1 MSEKVFSFL
10 FGQFFCFSPLLKV
23 HKILTAQCI
32 DIFCKA
38 EYNVEYRTFY
48 FQKSGEFMKK
58 TVHKEL
64 RSLSHLIFR
73 TIENRSNKKKIESM
87 SGNNGCII
95 GYLSDNRERD
105 VFQRDL
111 EKEFGITRSTAS
123 KVVNLMEQ
131 KGLVEKRSVSYD
143 ARLKKLV
150 LTEKSEAIAHLMSDD
165 MTKLESVLTDGFSDG
180 ELDTLYSYIDR
191 MKNNLKNYKPNKK
204 EEN

>member
-1 MSEKVFSFL
+1 M
-10 FGQFFCFSPLLKV
+10 
-23 HKILTAQCI
+23 
-32 DIFCKA
+32 
-38 EYNVEYRTFY
+38 N
-48 FQKSGEFMKK
+48 K

-131 KGLVEKRSVSYD
+131 KGLVRKEGIYHNRYGGVFK
-143 ARLKKLV
+143 
-150 LTEKSEAIAHLMSDD
+150 LTEKGMSAAGQVRRRASLAVQIAGEDLSDENRAVFYESLEKIAS
-165 MTKLESVLTDGFSDG
+165 KLRDIS
-180 ELDTLYSYIDR
+180 
-191 MKNNLKNYKPNKK
+191 K
-204 EEN
+204 EGLPQE

>member
-1 MSEKVFSFL
+1 
-10 FGQFFCFSPLLKV
+10 
-23 HKILTAQCI
+23 
-32 DIFCKA
+32 
-38 EYNVEYRTFY
+38 
-48 FQKSGEFMKK
+48 MKK

-64 RSLSHLIFR
+64 RSLSHLIAR
-73 TIENRSNKKKIESM
+73 TIDNCFNKKKIESM

-165 MTKLESVLTDGFSDG
+165 MTKLESVLTDGFSDD
-180 ELDTLYSYIDR
+180 ELDTLYGYIDR
-191 MKNNLKNYKPNKK
+191 MKNNLEKYKPNKK

>member
-1 MSEKVFSFL
+1 MK
-10 FGQFFCFSPLLKV
+10 KAV
-23 HKILTAQCI
+23 HK
-32 DIFCKA
+32 D
-38 EYNVEYRTFY
+38 
-48 FQKSGEFMKK
+48 
-58 TVHKEL
+58 L
-64 RSLSHLIFR
+64 RSLSHMIIR
-73 TIENRSNKKKIESM
+73 MIENFSSKKKIESM

-165 MTKLESVLTDGFSDG
+165 ITKLESVLTDGFSDD
-180 ELDTLYSYIDR
+180 ELDTLYGYIDR
-191 MKNNLKNYKPNKK
+191 IKNNIKNYKPSTK